1 MNDGVVE
8 TEQGTPVAPAPGV
21 LAAARNAA
29 GMTLA
34 DAARNLKLSPRQV
47 EALESGDYARLPGPV
62 FVRGFI
68 RNYARLLKIDAAP
81 LLAEI
86 ASQAAA
92 EQPVEPAVAASESI
106 PFQIGRAHV

>member
-34 DAARNLKLSPRQV
+34 DAAPGLIATL
-47 EALESGDYARLPGPV
+47 RLPVG
-62 FVRGFI
+62 
-68 RNYARLLKIDAAP
+68 A
-81 LLAEI
+81 
-86 ASQAAA
+86 
-92 EQPVEPAVAASESI
+92 
-106 PFQIGRAHV
+106 